1 MDLIDVH
8 RALGRERFEELVKGV
23 SMGSLKTYRAFDN
36 FKMHARLH
44 KLNRERLRRAIPQL
58 WARIEEGDQ
67 DLAREVSQAALV
79 SNLALVAVVLDF
91 LGIPHD
97 GNGFFEKDTIAAE
110 QLKDGWQQRVWDE
123 YREKYPPALLLLY
136 INHLDWELG
145 NPSAPFIP

>member
-1 MDLIDVH
+1 MDLTDVH
-8 RALGRERFEELVKGV
+8 RALGRERFEELIRGV

-36 FKMHARLH
+36 FKIHAHLH

-79 SNLALVAVVLDF
+79 SNLALVAAVLDF

-97 GNGFFEKDTIAAE
+97 GSGFFEKDTIAAE

-123 YREKYPPALLLLY
+123 YREKYPPALVLLY

>member
-1 MDLIDVH
+1 MNLTDVH
-8 RALGRERFEELVKGV
+8 RALGRERFEELIKGV

-36 FKMHARLH
+36 FKIHARLH

-79 SNLALVAVVLDF
+79 SNLALVAAVLDF

-123 YREKYPPALLLLY
+123 SDRPAPPRPL
-136 INHLDWELG
+136 
-145 NPSAPFIP
+145 